1 MVIRATSP
9 NAVDAREAQ
18 DKNPA
23 WGEERAGR
31 RNANPSRA
39 IPPGTVR
46 QLQDLRTEKK
56 VVTTALP
63 LDRVL
68 QEITQQAR
76 LATNATG
83 AFIGL
88 ERGGKVVYQAKS
100 GSTAGEL
107 VAYLDRDQ
115 RMVDS
120 CLRNSTPQLCR
131 DSEVFEELDGSL
143 CRYLGARSVVI
154 LPILGEAEEKLGVF
168 GVFSPQVGA
177 FSNATVAALQSFCR
191 RVGDAVAQANQCA
204 SVSSDD
210 VSAQAPA
217 GPKVLPMPS
226 RPFRTAIR
234 PLVRIRGSV
243 VWIVGISAAM
253 LLGWTLSGSM
263 SRWAMHTSAKAP
275 AAASSPVVP
284 PGAAVVAP
292 QPASSLAAPSSE
304 RAATIARETARAAV
318 VVKAQNPE
326 TATGGQSA
334 THVPGADKT
343 KKIAGRPG
351 LHVPDLEIEN
361 ALDDASSESMDS
373 STTLP
378 SASPVRVPERIALDH
393 VAERLEPDYPANVR
407 ERHVHGSVTIDVV
420 VATNGQ
426 VDAVKL
432 VDGDPRFFVSAAKAV
447 RKWHFTPLTRDGQ
460 PVSFE
465 SHITLHFALP

>member
-1 MVIRATSP
+1 
-9 NAVDAREAQ
+9 
-18 DKNPA
+18 
-23 WGEERAGR
+23 
-31 RNANPSRA
+31 
-39 IPPGTVR
+39 
-46 QLQDLRTEKK
+46 
-56 VVTTALP
+56 
-63 LDRVL
+63 
-68 QEITQQAR
+68 
-76 LATNATG
+76 
-83 AFIGL
+83 
-88 ERGGKVVYQAKS
+88 

-177 FSNATVAALQSFCR
+177 FSNATVAALQSFSR
-191 RVGDAVAQANQCA
+191 RVGDAVAHANQCA

-226 RPFRTAIR
+226 RRFRTAMR

-284 PGAAVVAP
+284 PGAAVV
-292 QPASSLAAPSSE
+292 
-304 RAATIARETARAAV
+304 
-318 VVKAQNPE
+318 VKAQNPAI
-326 TATGGQSA
+326 ATGGQSA

-361 ALDDASSESMDS
+361 ALDDASSESVDS

-378 SASPVRVPERIALDH
+378 SASPVSVPERIALDH
-393 VAERLEPDYPANVR
+393 VAERVEPDYPANVR
-407 ERHVHGSVTIDVV
+407 ERHVHGSVTVDVV
-420 VATNGQ
+420 V
-426 VDAVKL
+426 
-432 VDGDPRFFVSAAKAV
+432 
-447 RKWHFTPLTRDGQ
+447 
-460 PVSFE
+460 
-465 SHITLHFALP
+465 